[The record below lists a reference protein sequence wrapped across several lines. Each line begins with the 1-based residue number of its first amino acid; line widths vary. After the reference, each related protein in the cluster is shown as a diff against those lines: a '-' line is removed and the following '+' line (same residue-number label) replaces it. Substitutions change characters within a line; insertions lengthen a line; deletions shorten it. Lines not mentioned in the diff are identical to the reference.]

1 MSGTTRQVN
10 AGGVAIGGGAPVS
23 IQSMTTTRT
32 QDVQATLT
40 QIRELAEAGCEI
52 VRLAVPD
59 QDAARALK
67 EIREGS
73 PVPLSADIHFD
84 YRLAVMACEAGIDKI
99 RINPGNLRSPERV
112 KAVAGACRARGIP
125 IRVGANSGSL
135 SKEALGRFGGP
146 TPEALAACA
155 LEQAALLE
163 EFGFTDIVL
172 SMKASNARDTVAAAR
187 IAREMCD
194 YPLHLGVTGAGTYDS
209 AVVKSAVAIGALL
222 IDGIGDT
229 VRVSITGDPA
239 REVSAALAILRA
251 CGLRRG
257 GVEVISCPTCGR
269 CRGGVASMAEEL
281 EKRAASVK
289 TPLTVAVMGCEVNG
303 PGEASHADLGV
314 AAMPDGWML
323 FEKGEPGG
331 RLAAGDALNVLMKRI
346 ESYE

>member
-1 MSGTTRQVN
+1 MSGTRQVN

-32 QDVQATLT
+32 QDVQATLA
-40 QIRELAEAGCEI
+40 QIRELAEAGCDV

-59 QDAARALK
+59 AGAARALR

-84 YRLAVMACEAGIDKI
+84 YRLAVMACEAGADKI
-99 RINPGNLRSPERV
+99 RINPGNLRSPEQV
-112 KAVAGACRARGIP
+112 QAVADACRERGIP
-125 IRVGANSGSL
+125 IRAGVNSGSL
-135 SKEALGRFGGP
+135 SKEALARFGGP
-146 TPEALAACA
+146 TPEALAVCA
-155 LEQAALLE
+155 LEQAATLE
-163 EFGFTDIVL
+163 GFGFSDVVL

-187 IAREMCD
+187 LARERCD

-209 AVVKSAVAIGALL
+209 AVVKSAVAIGSLL
-222 IDGIGDT
+222 LDGIGDT
-229 VRVSITGDPA
+229 IRVSITGDPV
-239 REVSAALAILRA
+239 REVYAALAILRA
-251 CGLRRG
+251 CGLRRD

-269 CRGGVASMAEEL
+269 CRADVTAMAEAV
-281 EKRAASVK
+281 EKRAACVK

-303 PGEASHADLGV
+303 PGEARHADFGI
-314 AAMPDGWML
+314 AAMPNGWTL

-331 RLAAGDALNVLMKRI
+331 RLTADDALNVLMKRI